1 MSFLDFLFLSFS
13 SDNWL
18 LILSS
23 WPRDLSL
30 KSTSLPCYKTVQIL
44 SSWTFQIK
52 MHFATLS
59 ILQFLFP
66 ALLTKSSFFSFVFQK
81 QYWAKDSNTITDC
94 PQSNRR
100 EECVLP
106 FSTLL
111 MTWVFWLTYI
121 FPQSLLIKITVSL
134 DHSSY
139 LEKLTFKFLIYRTL
153 EGSLKTVISL
163 QGQSWWLSTFVSYLL
178 L

>member
-1 MSFLDFLFLSFS
+1 MLKNSPNIKFLNLSDKNAFCH
-13 SDNWL
+13 
-18 LILSS
+18 
-23 WPRDLSL
+23 L
-30 KSTSLPCYKTVQIL
+30 KHFAVFIPSTSHQKQ
-44 SSWTFQIK
+44 
-52 MHFATLS
+52 
-59 ILQFLFP
+59 
-66 ALLTKSSFFSFVFQK
+66 FFSFVFQK

-111 MTWVFWLTYI
+111 MTWVFWLIYI